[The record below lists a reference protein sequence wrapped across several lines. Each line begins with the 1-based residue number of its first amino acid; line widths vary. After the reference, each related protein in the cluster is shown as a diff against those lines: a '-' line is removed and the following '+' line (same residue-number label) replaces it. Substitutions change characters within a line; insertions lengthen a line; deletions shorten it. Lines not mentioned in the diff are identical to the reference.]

1 MKRKLFGA
9 AALLAGA
16 IFAATSSTWETSTPA
31 DLLKGRLQGLSMTGD
46 GTLRLGPS
54 VKATVAVNQPALW
67 SMAPAP
73 GGGVYAS
80 TGHRGEVYRVDA
92 SGKAERVWSAEQ
104 PEVFALCV
112 DAQHHLYAGTSPN
125 GGIYRIEN
133 GKGVAVA
140 RLGAK
145 YIWALVAAPDGT
157 LFAGTGDQGQIY
169 RIDRSGKV
177 ELYFET
183 GQANITS
190 LALGP
195 NGSLYA
201 GSEPNGLLY
210 QITGLKTGS
219 VIYDSSLPEIH
230 AIEVKADGT
239 VFAAAMGGSLASRTA
254 TPASSSSGTSS
265 PVVSGG
271 TTVISV
277 TEAKD
282 NSPESTPEQGGDI
295 KVKEGKPSVTSTIT
309 PAAAPS
315 TSTVVDM
322 TNVEKSAIY
331 RISPGGAI
339 ETLRT
344 SKEDNVYDLLLSGDN
359 LLFSTDVRGRIYSM
373 TPDRKQT
380 MLIETGDG
388 DATRLLRTSEG
399 TWVGIGNPG
408 KVVLIGDSPSRT
420 GSYESVVHD
429 ASSISRWGRLSWDG
443 NASGVSFRTRTGNSG
458 RPDSTWSPWSE
469 PIANKE
475 DALIKSPRA
484 RFIQWRAEWNDA
496 AKGEVEGVTVPFLP
510 QNAPP
515 VVRSISVNSVAATGS
530 AKSSSQSSSSSAY
543 SVTVTDT
550 GDAPASSGNTQT
562 QTLPRQNAAQTQVSW
577 QADDPDGDKLIYSLY
592 FKGEAESSWKLLKK
606 DIYDNTTLL
615 DQDSLAD
622 GKYLFRVVASDR
634 PSNDVRYAQQ
644 SELVSMTFIIDN
656 TPPTVT
662 LSPPV
667 RKDGGVDLAI
677 SAQDQTTALRRCE
690 YSVDAGPWQ
699 PLEAEDGI
707 TDSPRE
713 NFRVHL
719 DTLANGEHLVVFRVY
734 DSAGNVGLAKAVVR

>member
-1 MKRKLFGA
+1 MKQTFLVTAVLVARVTC
-9 AALLAGA
+9 
-16 IFAATSSTWETSTPA
+16 AATSGTWETSTPA

-46 GTLRLGPS
+46 GSLRLGPS
-54 VKATVAVNQPALW
+54 VQATVPVNQPALW
-67 SMAPAP
+67 SIAPAP
-73 GGGVYAS
+73 EGGVYAA
-80 TGHRGEVYRVDA
+80 TGHRGQVYRVDA
-92 SGKAERVWSAEQ
+92 SGKAALVWSAEQ

-112 DAQHHLYAGTSPN
+112 DGQRHLYAASSPN

-133 GKGVAVA
+133 GKGVSVA
-140 RLGAK
+140 RLSAK

-169 RIDRSGKV
+169 RVTPSGKV
-177 ELYFET
+177 QLYFET
-183 GQANITS
+183 GQGNVTS

-210 QITGLKTGS
+210 QITGPNTGS

-230 AIEVKADGT
+230 AIAVRSDGT
-239 VFAAAMGGSLASRTA
+239 VFAAGLGGSLASRTSA
-254 TPASSSSGTSS
+254 PATSS
-265 PVVSGG
+265 TGNTPTVVSGG

-277 TEAKD
+277 TESKD
-282 NSPESTPEQGGDI
+282 NIGDPAPEQSGDI
-295 KVKEGKPSVTSTIT
+295 KVKEGKPSVTSTVT
-309 PAAAPS
+309 PTAAPS
-315 TSTVVDM
+315 TSGGVDVS
-322 TNVEKSAIY
+322 NVEKSAIY
-331 RISPGGAI
+331 RISPNGMV

-344 SKEDNVYDLLLSGDN
+344 SKEDNVYDLLLSGDS
-359 LLFSTDVRGRIYSM
+359 LLFSTDVRGRVYSIA
-373 TPDRKQT
+373 PDRKQV

-388 DATRLLRTSEG
+388 EATRLLKTSEG

-408 KVVLIGDSPSRT
+408 KVVLISDSRSRA

-429 ASSISRWGRLSWDG
+429 TSSISRWGRLSWDG
-443 NASGVSFRTRTGNSG
+443 NASGVSFRTRSGNSA
-458 RPDSTWSPWSE
+458 RPDSTWSAWSE
-469 PIANKE
+469 PIASKD
-475 DALIKSPRA
+475 DALVKSPRA
-484 RFIQWRAEWNDA
+484 RFVQWRAEWNGGPD
-496 AKGEVEGVTVPFLP
+496 GEVEGVTIPFLP

-515 VVRSISVNSVAATGS
+515 VVRTISVNSVAATGS
-530 AKSSSQSSSSSAY
+530 AKPSSQSSSSAY
-543 SVTVTDT
+543 TVTVTDT
-550 GDAPASSGNTQT
+550 GDAPASTSNTQT

-577 QADDPDGDKLIYSLY
+577 QADDPDGDKLIYSLW
-592 FKGEAESSWKLLKK
+592 FKGEGESAWKMLRK
-606 DIYDNTTLL
+606 DTYDNTILL

-644 SELVSMTFIIDN
+644 ADLVSMSFIIDN
-656 TPPTVT
+656 TPPLVT

-667 RKDGGVDLAI
+667 RNGTGLDLAI
-677 SAQDQTTALRRCE
+677 AAQDQTTALRRCE

-719 DTLANGEHLVVFRVY
+719 DNIPSGEHLVVFRVY